1 MPCTHDCHR
10 SLAAPGL
17 TAGEEREVAERRRKL
32 VLYALRSPFLE
43 ATTLSWLSALRNAAR
58 RVPLVGAASDYLY
71 GLVDTFTAYYSYTSG
86 SN

>member
-1 MPCTHDCHR
+1 MGAAYPVPTPTSPRRLRRSLLVTVCRNLLMPRAPDCHR

-43 ATTLSWLSALRNAAR
+43 ATTL
-58 RVPLVGAASDYLY
+58 
-71 GLVDTFTAYYSYTSG
+71 
-86 SN
+86 